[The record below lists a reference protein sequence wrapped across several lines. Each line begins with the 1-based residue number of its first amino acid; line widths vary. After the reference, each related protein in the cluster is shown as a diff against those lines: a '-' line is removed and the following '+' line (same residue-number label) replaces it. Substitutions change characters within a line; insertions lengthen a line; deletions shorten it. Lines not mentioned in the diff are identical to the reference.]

1 VANTIRA
8 VLDQADCE
16 LQLLKRGKTIVR
28 TTLWFAGAGVA
39 AVICVAAL
47 AFASATVGNAA
58 PALDVPELDG
68 QTFDLSAQRGKVV
81 IVNFWATWCPPCREE
96 MPALDAFYRRY
107 HGQGLE
113 MIGVSADRP
122 HDRSDVIKVM
132 QSFTYPAA
140 MLDDAKVNEF
150 GTPDALPMTVVVDSN
165 GVVRAKLTP
174 DQTQVTE
181 KNLSDA
187 VLPLLPQNPAAH
199 ASVNP
204 GGPK

>member
-1 VANTIRA
+1 MRRTI
-8 VLDQADCE
+8 
-16 LQLLKRGKTIVR
+16 
-28 TTLWFAGAGVA
+28 LWFASAGVA
-39 AVICVAAL
+39 TIICVAAL

-58 PALDVPELDG
+58 PALDVTELDG

-107 HGQGLE
+107 HSQGLE

-122 HDRSDVIKVM
+122 HDRSDVTKVM
-132 QSFTYPAA
+132 QSYSYPAA
-140 MLDDAKVNEF
+140 MLDDAKVNDF
-150 GTPDALPMTVVVDSN
+150 GTPDALPMTVVVDGN

-174 DQTQVTE
+174 DQTPVTE
-181 KNLSDA
+181 KSLSDA
-187 VLPLLPQNPAAH
+187 VLPLLQQNSAAR

-204 GGPK
+204 GGPNAKP